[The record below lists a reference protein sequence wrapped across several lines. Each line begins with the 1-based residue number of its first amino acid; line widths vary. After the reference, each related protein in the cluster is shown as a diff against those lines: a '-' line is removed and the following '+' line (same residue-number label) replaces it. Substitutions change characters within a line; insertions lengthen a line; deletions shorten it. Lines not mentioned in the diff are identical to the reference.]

1 MAICIQEDAL
11 VDVPQG
17 IMEKQLLIS
26 LQFSNHHIIQMWRKS
41 KNPIALLVAILIAM
55 SVWEALQTSAFPAK
69 KIIIC

>member
-17 IMEKQLLIS
+17 ITEKQLLKM
-26 LQFSNHHIIQMWRKS
+26 LQFSNHYIIQMWRKS
-41 KNPIALLVAILIAM
+41 KNPIALFVAIQIAT
-55 SVWEALQTSAFPAK
+55 SVWEALQTNAFPAK